1 MPLPITLAHKIV
13 HRLAQVRKDK
23 TLTRVRPDSK
33 SQVTIEY
40 EDGVAKRIDTI
51 VISTQHDPDVTH
63 AQIQKDVIKHVI
75 TPVCGDQIDDDT
87 ILHINPTGKFII
99 GGPHGDAGLTGRKI
113 IIDTYGGV
121 GRHG

>member
-1 MPLPITLAHKIV
+1 MYGYATNETPEYMPLPITLAHKIV
-13 HRLAQVRKDK
+13 HRLAQVRKDN

-63 AQIQKDVIKHVI
+63 AQIQKDVIEHVI
-75 TPVCGDQIDDDT
+75 TPVCGDQVDADT
-87 ILHINPTGKFII
+87 ILHINPTGQFII
-99 GGPHGDAGLTGRKI
+99 GGPHGDAGLT
-113 IIDTYGGV
+113 
-121 GRHG
+121 